1 MVGEAK
7 SRLESNPIPA
17 RDARRAHQDPETPEK
32 LRQTCLWGFECLLQ
46 RPSQRLSATRTGAL
60 AAAGPRGPTC
70 EPAIELPSTRPTN
83 RRTIIPRS
91 SHTGTKVL
99 EPITDFPTWGSRKGT
114 ENLQGFDFGG
124 QWDLQNFHR
133 TGGTDSW
140 GAQTTTCAYQD
151 PEERSSE
158 PTRLS

>member
-1 MVGEAK
+1 MLGGHT
-7 SRLESNPIPA
+7 R
-17 RDARRAHQDPETPEK
+17 T
-32 LRQTCLWGFECLLQ
+32 Q
-46 RPSQRLSATRTGAL
+46 RPHRNWGRPAFEGLSVSC
-60 AAAGPRGPTC
+60 RGQASGYLLHGQGLWIQQAQEAQC
-70 EPAIELPSTRPTN
+70 VSPAIEPRSRRPTN

-99 EPITDFPTWGSRKGT
+99 EPITDFPTRGSRKGT
-114 ENLQGFDFGG
+114 ENPQGFDFGG

-133 TGGTDSW
+133 TGETDSW
-140 GAQTTTCAYQD
+140 GAQTTTCAHQD